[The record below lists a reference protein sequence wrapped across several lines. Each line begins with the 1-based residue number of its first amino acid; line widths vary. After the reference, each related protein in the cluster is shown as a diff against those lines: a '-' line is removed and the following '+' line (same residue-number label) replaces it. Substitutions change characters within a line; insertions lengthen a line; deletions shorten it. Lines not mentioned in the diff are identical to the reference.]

1 MMSEI
6 LVLDGNLQP
15 VGIVDSYA
23 SLIWAKRYW
32 ETGDCELYL
41 KATVESLSLLRKNRY
56 LVRADDDMVCQIKKI
71 ELDTDAENG
80 NFLIVTGFDV
90 RRYLHQRII
99 WWTVTID
106 GNLEEAIRSLVD
118 GALGSIP
125 LMNRSLKKANGNR
138 MFYLGDS
145 AGLTV
150 VTTEQVS
157 YKNLGQKVEE
167 YCRLYG
173 WGYRVMLENE
183 NLYFELYSG
192 ADRRAS
198 VIFSEAY
205 ENLNA
210 SAYIEDETNLGNVAL
225 VAGQGE
231 GPNRAKSIAGEASGV
246 DRYEIFID
254 AKDISKAITWEEL
267 TDNYP
272 LIESGGSGYIA
283 SEGMGFVYKM
293 ASINIQVTDDR
304 QLQELQRKYPD
315 GALITIDGQRYYQ
328 IYNATI
334 ADLQSGAPEAGD
346 EVTLRDVV
354 YTVYLLTRGYEKL
367 SEFGAVTSFDGSV
380 DPGTTFVYKRDYD
393 IGDLVTI
400 ENEFGISLGARITE
414 AIEVEDD
421 TGYHL
426 ELKFE
431 YLQQEA

>member
-1 MMSEI
+1 MIGDI

-23 SLIWAKRYW
+23 SLIWAKRYR
-32 ETGDCELYL
+32 ETGDCELYV
-41 KATVESLSLLRKNRY
+41 KATVESLALLQKNRY
-56 LVRADDDMVCQIKKI
+56 LARSDDDMVCQIKKI

-80 NFLIVTGFDV
+80 NYLTVTGFDV
-90 RRYLHQRII
+90 RRFLHQRLI

-118 GALGSIP
+118 GALGSIQV
-125 LMNRSLKKANGNR
+125 MNRSLKKANGNR
-138 MFYLGDS
+138 MFYLGNS
-145 AGLTV
+145 AGLSV

-173 WGYRVMLENE
+173 WGYRVKLENE
-183 NLYFELYSG
+183 NLYFELYNGS
-192 ADRRAS
+192 DRRAS

-205 ENLNA
+205 ENLIA
-210 SAYIEDETNLGNVAL
+210 TKYIEDETNLGNVAL
-225 VAGQGE
+225 VGGQGE
-231 GPNRAKSIAGEASGV
+231 GPSRSKSIAGEASGV
-246 DRYEIFID
+246 DRYEVFID
-254 AKDISKAITWEEL
+254 AKDISKTVTWEDI
-267 TDNYP
+267 TAIYP

-283 SEGMGFVYKM
+283 TEGTGFVYKM
-293 ASINIQVTDDR
+293 ASINIQVIDDR

-315 GALITIDGQRYYQ
+315 GVLITIDSQRYYQ

-380 DPGTTFVYKRDYD
+380 DPGITFIYKRDYD
-393 IGDLVTI
+393 LGDLVTI
-400 ENEFGISLGARITE
+400 ENGFGISVGARITE
-414 AIEVEDD
+414 IIEVNDD

-431 YLQQEA
+431 YIQEA

>member
-1 MMSEI
+1 MSEI
-6 LVLDGNLQP
+6 YVLDGNLQP
-15 VGIVDSYA
+15 VGIVDSYI
-23 SLIWAKRYW
+23 SFIWAKRYW
-32 ETGDCELYL
+32 ALGDCELYV
-41 KATVESLSLLRKNRY
+41 KATIESLSLLQKNRY
-56 LVRADDDMVCQIKKI
+56 LARSDDDMVCQIKKI

-90 RRYLHQRII
+90 RRYLHQRIV

-118 GALGSIP
+118 GALGSIQ
-125 LMNRSLKKANGNR
+125 LMNRSLKKTNGSR
-138 MFYLGDS
+138 MFFLGNS
-145 AGLTV
+145 AGLPES
-150 VTTEQVS
+150 TTEQIS

-173 WGYRVMLENE
+173 WGSRVKLENE

-192 ADRRAS
+192 ADRRSS

-205 ENLNA
+205 ENLIA
-210 SAYIEDETNLGNVAL
+210 TKYIEDETNLGNVAL
-225 VAGQGE
+225 VGGQGE
-231 GPNRAKSIAGEASGV
+231 GPSRLKSIAGVASGV
-246 DRYEIFID
+246 DRYEIFVD
-254 AKDISKAITWEEL
+254 AKDVSKSITWEEL
-267 TDNYP
+267 TEAYP

-283 SEGMGFVYKM
+283 SQGTGFVYKM
-293 ASINIQVTDDR
+293 ASINIQVIDDR
-304 QLQELQRKYPD
+304 QLQELQRNYPD
-315 GALITIDGQRYYQ
+315 GVIVTIDGQRYYQ

-346 EVTLRDVV
+346 EVTLRDVI
-354 YTVYLLTRGYEKL
+354 YAVYLLTRGYEKL

-414 AIEVEDD
+414 IVEVDDD
-421 TGYHL
+421 TGYRL